1 MYFVANPDGSSKF
14 AKELD
19 EHNANVAQYRQQQ
32 PK

>member
-19 EHNANVAQYRQQQ
+19 EHNANVAQYRQQT
-32 PK
+32 K